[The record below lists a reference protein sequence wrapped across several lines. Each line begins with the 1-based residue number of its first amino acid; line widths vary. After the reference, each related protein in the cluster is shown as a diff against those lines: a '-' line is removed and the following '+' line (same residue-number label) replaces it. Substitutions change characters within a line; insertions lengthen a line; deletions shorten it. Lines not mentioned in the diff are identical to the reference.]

1 MRILIA
7 EDDEVSRRVLQLTLG
22 AARHEVVI
30 TKNGA
35 EALAVLESDNAPHLA
50 ILDWMMPDI
59 DGLEV
64 CRRVRSK
71 PSLIPV
77 YLILLTAK
85 TEKSNI
91 VEGLNSG
98 ANDYITKPFDR
109 QELRARVQVGET
121 VVNLQLNLADRV
133 RELEIALGK
142 VKQLQDIIPICSYC
156 RQIRNDQNYWQQ
168 VETYISD
175 QTDSQFSHSICPTC
189 YESVIKPQLERRNIR

>member
-22 AARHEVVI
+22 AAGHEVVV

-35 EALAVLESDNAPHLA
+35 EALAVLESDNAPPLA

-71 PSLIPV
+71 PSLTPV

-133 RELEIALGK
+133 RELEIALSQ
-142 VKQLQDIIPICSYC
+142 VKQLRDIIPICSYC

-175 QTDSQFSHSICPTC
+175 QTDSQFSHSICPAC
-189 YESVIKPQLERRNIR
+189 YESIIKPQLERRNIR